1 MRVLGSVSARYGM
14 FTIVYFRSASRSRF
28 YERKKR
34 NNIASNLFASGD
46 ALPPSGALPSGRRG
60 ALCWAVAGDEAVTPR
75 RPRRTRPGRS
85 GRVSD
90 A

>member
-1 MRVLGSVSARYGM
+1 VRVLGSVSARYGM

-46 ALPPSGALPSGRRG
+46 ALPPSAALPSGRR
-60 ALCWAVAGDEAVTPR
+60 AHCAGRSQGMR
-75 RPRRTRPGRS
+75 RLHRAGRAARGPGRS